1 MELQSKQLSTK
12 GPAGMFSGDVYFDV
26 IAKGE
31 EPSRMRVNTVRFAPC
46 ARTASHAHA
55 VGQRRSTS
63 PRASGWSS
71 PAAVSRGRVPPRTRG
86 SPRPNGAS
94 TSPTTS
100 TARRRRPERPE
111 VNEPV
116 VVPRRESP
124 RNVRR
129 VHETRDGSPAESTS
143 QTSINLGEQDNS
155 HFRVQLWTSGGHLKW
170 ELDIRNG
177 N

>member
-71 PAAVSRGRVPPRTRG
+71 PAAVSRGRVRRLH
-86 SPRPNGAS
+86 
-94 TSPTTS
+94 TTPGQLAPHEHVPLPANYCELQCPIQDFGIS
-100 TARRRRPERPE
+100 
-111 VNEPV
+111 V
-116 VVPRRESP
+116 VVR
-124 RNVRR
+124 
-129 VHETRDGSPAESTS
+129 AE
-143 QTSINLGEQDNS
+143 
-155 HFRVQLWTSGGHLKW
+155 
-170 ELDIRNG
+170 
-177 N
+177 

>member
-26 IAKGE
+26 TAKGE

-129 VHETRDGSPAESTS
+129 GCMKLGMVHLPNQPVRRP
-143 QTSINLGEQDNS
+143 SIWVNRTIPTFVSNC
-155 HFRVQLWTSGGHLKW
+155 GHLV
-170 ELDIRNG
+170 DI
-177 N
+177 